1 MVEPDITSD
10 IASLREQ
17 IDQVLKERT
26 RRYTEELCE
35 IGEEL
40 DPVAAALNDFVE
52 GGKRFRPIFGYLG
65 YLATGTQPKR
75 SVLVAC
81 SALELV
87 HICALIHDDLMD
99 GSDTRRKK
107 PSIHRRF
114 SQLHRDQSYQGD
126 ADRFG
131 SAAAILL
138 GDLALVWADRI
149 LTDSGI
155 EADALFRTMPIFNL
169 MRDELM
175 AGQYLDVLEGALA
188 TTSVERSL
196 KVARFKSGKYSIERP
211 LHFGAAL
218 AGAQNRVLEELSK
231 YGLPLGEAF
240 QLRDD
245 ILGVFGNSS
254 ITGKPAGDDLR
265 EGKRTVMIAMTHAR
279 ATKEQGEKLS
289 GLFGKPD
296 LNDDEVSTLRGIITE
311 TGALGEC
318 ERLIETLASQSSD
331 ALKLSHFD
339 SEAKKHLDEMI
350 KLATKRDL

>member
-10 IASLREQ
+10 IASLRGQ
-17 IDQVLKERT
+17 IDQILKDET
-26 RRYTEELCE
+26 LRYSEELRA
-35 IGEEL
+35 IGPEL
-40 DPVAAALNDFVE
+40 DSVAAALIDFVD
-52 GGKRFRPIFGYLG
+52 GGKRFRPIFAYLG
-65 YLATGTQPKR
+65 YLATGASSQRFK
-75 SVLVAC
+75 LVAC
-81 SALELV
+81 SSLELV

-107 PSIHRRF
+107 PAIHRQF
-114 SQLHRDQSYQGD
+114 SDLHRKQSYQGD

-131 SAAAILL
+131 AAAAILL

-149 LTDSGI
+149 LADSGI
-155 EADALFRTMPIFNL
+155 TSEELFRTMPIFNV

-196 KVARFKSGKYSIERP
+196 RVARFKSGKYSIERP

-218 AGAQNRVLEELSK
+218 AGAEIQFFDHLSK

-245 ILGVFGNSS
+245 ILGVFGESS

-279 ATKEQGEKLS
+279 ATKEQNEKLNQ
-289 GLFGKPD
+289 LFGKSN
-296 LNDDEVSTLRGIITE
+296 LNESEISTLRGIITE

-318 ERLIETLASQSSD
+318 ERLIESLASQASD
-331 ALKLSHFD
+331 ALDLSPID
-339 SEAKKHLDEMI
+339 NEIKKRLEEMI
-350 KLATKRDL
+350 MLATKRDL